1 LKGLSSSLLK
11 TLEKKLHNASA
22 LLLSAD
28 ATCAFPWLSTY
39 FKSLIG
45 SLLVVFDLA
54 FFQKCLEFCLHAAA
68 MSFWCFYQPSF
79 VPDFVSNFLYCI
91 YTALHCPTELSLLL
105 TYRLHKILFCLIML
119 LSSRSFPFIFFQ
131 DAKGSVVGIYLYTP
145 SSNRCFIT
153 LHIIS
158 TSPVHCFNSESQS
171 KFKYSVNLL

>member
-1 LKGLSSSLLK
+1 MLSTSNVGHSEVNSQSFFSKYLKGLSSSLLK

-68 MSFWCFYQPSF
+68 MSF
-79 VPDFVSNFLYCI
+79 
-91 YTALHCPTELSLLL
+91 
-105 TYRLHKILFCLIML
+105 
-119 LSSRSFPFIFFQ
+119 
-131 DAKGSVVGIYLYTP
+131 
-145 SSNRCFIT
+145 
-153 LHIIS
+153 
-158 TSPVHCFNSESQS
+158 
-171 KFKYSVNLL
+171 